1 MEQETH
7 FIEVGKKDAKMFI
20 SNEQIEYEP
29 FVAMS
34 DMHMVRK
41 AFKVDYDSL
50 KNTVDKIDPD
60 LSRQIED
67 SAANLGKKHGP
78 GFSLDEYAQGF
89 VEGVAAVWEQIKDK
103 V

>member
-1 MEQETH
+1 MEQETQ
-7 FIEVGKKDAKMFI
+7 FIEAGKKVAKTLI
-20 SNEQIEYEP
+20 SNERIEYEP

-50 KNTVDKIDPD
+50 KNTVEKIDQD
-60 LSRQIED
+60 LYREIED
-67 SAANLGKKHGP
+67 SAANLGKEYGP
-78 GFSLDEYAQGF
+78 DFSLDEYAQGI

>member
-1 MEQETH
+1 MEQKTQ
-7 FIEVGKKDAKMFI
+7 FIEAGMKDAKTFI
-20 SNEQIEYEP
+20 SNERIEYEP
-29 FVAMS
+29 FIAMS

-50 KNTVDKIDPD
+50 KNTVEKIDPD
-60 LSRQIED
+60 LCREIED
-67 SAANLGKKHGP
+67 SAATLGDKYGT
-78 GFSLDEYAQGF
+78 GFNLDEYAQGF

>member
-1 MEQETH
+1 MEQETK
-7 FIEVGKKDAKMFI
+7 FIEAGKKDAKRFI
-20 SNEQIEYEP
+20 SNELIEYEP

-50 KNTVDKIDPD
+50 KKTVEGVDPD
-60 LSRQIED
+60 LCQKIEG
-67 SAANLGKKHGP
+67 SAANLEKAYGP

>member
-1 MEQETH
+1 MKQETK
-7 FIEVGKKDAKMFI
+7 FIEAGKQDAKMFI
-20 SNEQIEYEP
+20 SNERIEYEP

-50 KNTVDKIDPD
+50 KKTVKTINPD
-60 LSRQIED
+60 LCQEIED
-67 SAANLGKKHGP
+67 SAANREREYGP
-78 GFSLDEYAQGF
+78 DFSHDGYAHGF

>member
-1 MEQETH
+1 MEQETK
-7 FIEVGKKDAKMFI
+7 FIEAGKQDAKMFI
-20 SNEQIEYEP
+20 SDERIEYEP

-41 AFKVDYDSL
+41 AFMVDYDSL
-50 KNTVDKIDPD
+50 KKTVEKIDPD
-60 LSRQIED
+60 LCLEIED
-67 SAANLGKKHGP
+67 SAANLEREYGP
-78 GFSLDEYAQGF
+78 GFSLDGYARGF

>member
-1 MEQETH
+1 MEQETQ
-7 FIEVGKKDAKMFI
+7 FIEAGKKVAKTLI
-20 SNEQIEYEP
+20 SNERIEYEP

-50 KNTVDKIDPD
+50 KNTVEKIDQD
-60 LSRQIED
+60 LYREIED
-67 SAANLGKKHGP
+67 SAANLGKEYGP
-78 GFSLDEYAQGF
+78 DFSLDEYAQGF